1 MLAVATTGSCV
12 GPLNKISEMVVDLK
26 ESADKKEKKKKKKT
40 LIRSAP
46 EGP

>member
-1 MLAVATTGSCV
+1 
-12 GPLNKISEMVVDLK
+12 MVVDLK
-26 ESADKKEKKKKKKT
+26 ESAYKKEKKKKKKT

>member
-1 MLAVATTGSCV
+1 M
-12 GPLNKISEMVVDLK
+12 SEMVVDLK
-26 ESADKKEKKKKKKT
+26 ESAYKKEKKKKKKP